1 MGTPYSIIIDRFLPT
16 ISEYAYLEVG
26 DDEVYEL
33 VLPFLLSAATQFNDA
48 CIFDLNAR
56 DNDNT
61 MFLADLHDE
70 EIDILSDFMRVE
82 WLKQKLYN
90 SDIQRNGMSTKDYTV
105 FSPANLQAQIRETYK
120 DAREEARARLY
131 NYTYT
136 HSNGGYKKHLRDTW
150 RWE

>member
-1 MGTPYSIIIDRFLPT
+1 MGTPYSTIIDRFLPT
-16 ISEYAYLEVG
+16 VSEYSFLELEE
-26 DDEVYEL
+26 DEVYEL
-33 VLPFLLSAATQFNDA
+33 VLPFLNAAATRFNDA

-56 DNDNT
+56 DEENA
-61 MFLADLHDE
+61 MFVANLHDE
-70 EIDILSDFMRVE
+70 EMDILADLMRVE

-90 SDIQRNGMSTKDYTV
+90 SDLQRNGMSTKDYTV

-120 DAREEARARLY
+120 DAREEAQGRLC

-136 HSNGGYKKHLRDTW
+136 HSIGGYKTHLRDQW